1 MLSLIIMGKFIHIIP
16 IGLEKDRIIYL
27 LQKFP
32 PYRVYFLNYKSENKE
47 ESDYASIAESV
58 QKEIDS
64 MIPLAEKKYLT
75 VSYEEFEELFL
86 KIFEIMVKEKQQG
99 NEVIVHISPGPR
111 IASFAAWI
119 AASIINSKAIYIRPA
134 EYLPEGGKLISKGV
148 LKVIDLFHF
157 PITLP
162 TNSEAIVLEYLLNHK
177 GSMTGSLRNFVNNVG
192 LSNLGKNVK
201 SINSGIVKMSHS
213 LRELKRKD
221 YVKIKTVS
229 RKRQNVELTDL
240 GELMARTCRII
251 KVNDFDINSVKASS

>member
-1 MLSLIIMGKFIHIIP
+1 MSKFIHIIP

-47 ESDYASIAESV
+47 ESSYARIVEPV

-64 MIPLAEKKYLT
+64 LIPLAEKKYIT

-111 IASFAAWI
+111 IASFASWI
-119 AASIINSKAIYIRPA
+119 AASIMNSKIIYIRPA
-134 EYLPEGGKLISKGV
+134 EYLPEGGKLISQGV
-148 LKVIDLFHF
+148 LKVIEMFHF
-157 PITLP
+157 PVTLP
-162 TNSEAIVLEYLLNHK
+162 SDSEAAMLEFLLDHK
-177 GSMTGSLRNFVNNVG
+177 ESMTGSLKNFVKNVG
-192 LSNLGKNVK
+192 IESLGKNIK
-201 SINSGIVKMSHS
+201 SLNSGIVKMSHS

-221 YVKIKTVS
+221 YVKIKSVS
-229 RKRQNVELTDL
+229 RKRQVVELTDL
-240 GELMARTCRII
+240 GRLMARTYKIL
-251 KVNDFDINSVKASS
+251 KSNGFDINTIKTS